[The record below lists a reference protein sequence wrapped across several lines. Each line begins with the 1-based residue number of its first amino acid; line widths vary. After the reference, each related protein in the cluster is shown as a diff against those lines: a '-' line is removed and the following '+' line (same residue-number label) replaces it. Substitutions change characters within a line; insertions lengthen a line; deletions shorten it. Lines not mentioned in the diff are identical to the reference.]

1 MPAPPLLSAPLPPM
15 ALVTPKLVLA
25 ATLMPPPPKPT
36 VIARPVSKLAVAA
49 SVPPSSD
56 SAPEAAPRFA
66 SGYLHRAAVD
76 RRAPV

>member
-1 MPAPPLLSAPLPPM
+1 M

-66 SGYLHRAAVD
+66 SRDTCTVPLLTAVL
-76 RRAPV
+76 